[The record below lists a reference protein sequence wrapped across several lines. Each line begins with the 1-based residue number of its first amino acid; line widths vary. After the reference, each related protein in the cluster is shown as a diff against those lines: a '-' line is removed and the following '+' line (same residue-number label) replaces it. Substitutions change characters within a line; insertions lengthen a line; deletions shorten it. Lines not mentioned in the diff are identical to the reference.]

1 MTDETMSTLTVTPSM
16 SSQISFER
24 FPLKG
29 VLGVKGVLAW
39 AHRRARALKEL
50 QIEAFYARA
59 RHPFLGGGP
68 YVTYIFWGGWGR
80 GGAENV
86 TYNRRPPKRYQ
97 KYLVSANRS
106 NMLSA
111 NGRSG
116 NIQLERGTFDWCSQ
130 IEHRCSWIGQWNV
143 ISHFL

>member
-86 TYNRRPPKRYQ
+86 TYNRRPPKKGIKNTWFRQ
-97 KYLVSANRS
+97 IDQTCFQPMADPGTFSWRGGHSTGVPRS
-106 NMLSA
+106 NTDVPGSA
-111 NGRSG
+111 SG
-116 NIQLERGTFDWCSQ
+116 M
-130 IEHRCSWIGQWNV
+130 
-143 ISHFL
+143 

>member
-59 RHPFLGGGP
+59 RTQDPIHPEDLFQGK
-68 YVTYIFWGGWGR
+68 F
-80 GGAENV
+80 
-86 TYNRRPPKRYQ
+86 
-97 KYLVSANRS
+97 
-106 NMLSA
+106 
-111 NGRSG
+111 
-116 NIQLERGTFDWCSQ
+116 C
-130 IEHRCSWIGQWNV
+130 
-143 ISHFL
+143 